1 MHRPKRKC
9 LISCLFNLNIY
20 SVLFSYTLII
30 LLTDFFVE
38 QSHRNFRKNISVYFR
53 QSEKLF
59 FPEIYRLRLP
69 FC

>member
-30 LLTDFFVE
+30 LLPKVIVTSE
-38 QSHRNFRKNISVYFR
+38 KNISVYFR

-59 FPEIYRLRLP
+59 YPEIYRLRLP